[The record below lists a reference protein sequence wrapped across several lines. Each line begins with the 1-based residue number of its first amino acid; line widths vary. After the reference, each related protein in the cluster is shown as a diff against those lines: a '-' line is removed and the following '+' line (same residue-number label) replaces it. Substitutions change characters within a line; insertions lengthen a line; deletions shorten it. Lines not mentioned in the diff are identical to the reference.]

1 MCPSGELSTA
11 GRRRGH
17 NRRPVGPAV
26 DNSRHHVKGR
36 QPTDPESNCVTVDRS
51 GLPRKLEVPQQW
63 RTALP
68 QGVEVGGLVVRGSG
82 LPAPVQDPDPL
93 ERQGS
98 DGSLVRTAPR
108 TLLPIVGAGPERP
121 VDRLCRPLHERLAQ
135 ELRALPAPVHPALLA
150 AALGHRGN
158 AGVLLQFIRPVEAV
172 ALLAEGSEQ
181 ARRQLKAD
189 ARQALEQG
197 VVR

>member
-1 MCPSGELSTA
+1 MRTIQTYATHHPEALVLAVSLELAAASWKVA
-11 GRRRGH
+11 LHDG
-17 NRRPVGPAV
+17 RRPVGPAV
-26 DNSRHHVKGR
+26 DNSGHHVKGR

-98 DGSLVRTAPR
+98 DSSLVRTAPR
-108 TLLPIVGAGPERP
+108 TLLPIVGAGPELP

-135 ELRALPAPVHPALLA
+135 ELRALPAPVEGRRPAGPGTMRSQVA
-150 AALGHRGN
+150 YSSSDTARMTSSAW
-158 AGVLLQFIRPVEAV
+158 RPAT
-172 ALLAEGSEQ
+172 
-181 ARRQLKAD
+181 
-189 ARQALEQG
+189 
-197 VVR
+197 